1 MGGYGSELLGDWQVE
16 RQVVNPARRGETEMK
31 ASFETFLWAVV
42 LGMGFRVGWGLIGLI
57 IWAAAKAV
65 GSDAPFL
72 H

>member
-1 MGGYGSELLGDWQVE
+1 
-16 RQVVNPARRGETEMK
+16 MK
-31 ASFETFLWAVV
+31 ASVETFLWAVV

>member
-1 MGGYGSELLGDWQVE
+1 
-16 RQVVNPARRGETEMK
+16 MK

-65 GSDAPFL
+65 GTDAPFL